1 MAEDYRPH
9 LLITEDDVK
18 PFENKRQARTK
29 DFGMDPA
36 QHGSKLSGDL
46 QAIVDAYT
54 KAQGV
59 DSLSGEGVRLFEIV
73 LREGEKISNK
83 TLRDFLEQEGMVITS
98 VRDSRHATV
107 MQQNPSFSDFQRR
120 VGNYRSGQAPT
131 KKFNSYAQYIEGF
144 QFPESEPKKA
154 PSLQELIDK
163 AEEFPIDVEIT
174 EELLPKGTD
183 PQLQSRAEQRLL
195 SQIKQRKGTVISS
208 PYKLSDGT
216 PVIRAE
222 VPLGEVDNIS
232 KDSMVSRITKTSFY
246 STSPAY
252 VMQAQR
258 PMVLDPNVPL
268 DDLPIVV
275 VLDDGV
281 GFPSSLEPLVV
292 EHWTPTGAKP
302 GNKVHGTG
310 VASKIAFSNVGEQLG
325 ADTMIPRARII
336 DCNIRGEDPKARR
349 SDRPDLICNE
359 TLIARVREAVL
370 RYKDIAQIFNFSS
383 NEEDPIPG
391 DEISILGYEFDV
403 LSIQY
408 GVKFTISAGNHYLY
422 RSQDS
427 LEAILQ
433 DDEIRIASPSDS
445 MLNISVG
452 AIVGAEHKEGL
463 SRQFDIAP
471 YSRIGPGF
479 RGFRKPDI
487 VSYSGTMTK
496 TDFVPPD
503 DFSMVIGKGGT
514 WGWEAG
520 TSYAAPTVAG
530 DLAEISRAV
539 PDHDILQAEAL
550 LYHGAKMPIAEEE
563 KRKITRDENAFYGNV
578 YGRGIA
584 RPIDSMFSTPHK
596 VTFLHRGTMNKKYKQ
611 HVSFF
616 MPSICDEKFN
626 MRTTNNKI
634 RIVVTCVTQ
643 PPIDRTKGADYLG
656 AYIFASL
663 HPRNRNNKLFTHN
676 PTEADSRKEWD
687 TCFHFPMEFSSFHG
701 GDWEIWLEL
710 HTRYDV
716 DDEQNVDYA
725 IAITIEDLTQSLNLY
740 DAVVNEAQ
748 NRFPAVQMVRLP
760 IRF

>member
-281 GFPSSLEPLVV
+281 DFPSSLEPLVV

-370 RYKDIAQIFNFSS
+370 R
-383 NEEDPIPG
+383 
-391 DEISILGYEFDV
+391 
-403 LSIQY
+403 
-408 GVKFTISAGNHYLY
+408 
-422 RSQDS
+422 
-427 LEAILQ
+427 
-433 DDEIRIASPSDS
+433 
-445 MLNISVG
+445 
-452 AIVGAEHKEGL
+452 
-463 SRQFDIAP
+463 
-471 YSRIGPGF
+471 
-479 RGFRKPDI
+479 
-487 VSYSGTMTK
+487 
-496 TDFVPPD
+496 
-503 DFSMVIGKGGT
+503 
-514 WGWEAG
+514 
-520 TSYAAPTVAG
+520 
-530 DLAEISRAV
+530 
-539 PDHDILQAEAL
+539 
-550 LYHGAKMPIAEEE
+550 
-563 KRKITRDENAFYGNV
+563 
-578 YGRGIA
+578 
-584 RPIDSMFSTPHK
+584 
-596 VTFLHRGTMNKKYKQ
+596 
-611 HVSFF
+611 
-616 MPSICDEKFN
+616 
-626 MRTTNNKI
+626 
-634 RIVVTCVTQ
+634 
-643 PPIDRTKGADYLG
+643 
-656 AYIFASL
+656 
-663 HPRNRNNKLFTHN
+663 
-676 PTEADSRKEWD
+676 
-687 TCFHFPMEFSSFHG
+687 
-701 GDWEIWLEL
+701 
-710 HTRYDV
+710 
-716 DDEQNVDYA
+716 
-725 IAITIEDLTQSLNLY
+725 
-740 DAVVNEAQ
+740 
-748 NRFPAVQMVRLP
+748 
-760 IRF
+760 